1 MIFIIIKKN
10 KIRFV
15 SIILKIL
22 RMKKIVLLLLFITSS
37 MVMAQKT
44 KIESG
49 DFKFLAGEKEVNV
62 EFDYSN
68 LKLMKDNLTEE
79 EYVANRA
86 AELNEKKGIGDIWK
100 KKWQGSKEMI
110 WNPKFLE
117 LINVV
122 SAKEKTNIKF
132 NEGVSSAKYTL
143 IVEVV
148 WIYPGWDV
156 AMMKQP
162 AKVTTNLKI
171 VETANKTTVLV
182 EMSSENA
189 PGDQWGSNFSNETRI
204 GEGFAKTG
212 KTLAKVIAKQI
223 K

>member
-1 MIFIIIKKN
+1 
-10 KIRFV
+10 
-15 SIILKIL
+15 
-22 RMKKIVLLLLFITSS
+22 MKKIVGLVFVLVSTLAF
-37 MVMAQKT
+37 AQKT
-44 KIESG
+44 KITSG
-49 DFKFLAGEKEVNV
+49 DFKFLAGEKEVSV
-62 EFDYSN
+62 EFDYFN
-68 LKLMKDNLTEE
+68 LKLMKENLTEE
-79 EYVANRA
+79 QYVIKRA
-86 AELNEKKGIGDIWK
+86 ADLNEKNGVGDIWK

-122 SAKEKTNIKF
+122 SSKEKTNISF
-132 NEGVSSAKYTL
+132 REGITSAKYTL
-143 IVEVV
+143 IVEVL

-162 AKVTTNLKI
+162 AKVTTNIKI
-171 VETANKTTVLV
+171 VETANRSNTLV
-182 EMSSENA
+182 VMSSENA
-189 PGDQWGSNFSNETRI
+189 PGDQWGSNFSNEARI

>member
-1 MIFIIIKKN
+1 M
-10 KIRFV
+10 
-15 SIILKIL
+15 LT
-22 RMKKIVLLLLFITSS
+22 LLVTSS
-37 MVMAQKT
+37 LTMAQKT

-49 DFKFLAGEKEVNV
+49 DFKFLAGVNEVNV

-68 LKLMKDNLTEE
+68 LKLMKENLTEE
-79 EYVANRA
+79 QYVAKRTT
-86 AELNEKKGIGDIWK
+86 ELNEKKGVGDIWK

-122 SAKEKTNIKF
+122 SSKEKTNISF
-132 NEGVSSAKYTL
+132 QENLSSAKYTL

-148 WIYPGWDV
+148 WIYPGWDAGV
-156 AMMKQP
+156 MKQP

-171 VETANKTTVLV
+171 VETANRSNVLV
-182 EMSSENA
+182 VMSSENA
-189 PGDQWGSNFSNETRI
+189 PGDQWGNNYSNENRI
-204 GEGFAKTG
+204 GEGFAKTA
-212 KTLAKVIAKQI
+212 KTLAKIIAKQI

>member
-1 MIFIIIKKN
+1 M
-10 KIRFV
+10 
-15 SIILKIL
+15 LT
-22 RMKKIVLLLLFITSS
+22 LLVTSS
-37 MVMAQKT
+37 LTMAQKT

-49 DFKFLAGEKEVNV
+49 DFKFLAGVNEVNV

-68 LKLMKDNLTEE
+68 LKLMKENLTEE
-79 EYVANRA
+79 QYVANRTT
-86 AELNEKKGIGDIWK
+86 ELNEKKGVGDIWK

-122 SAKEKTNIKF
+122 SSKEKTNISF
-132 NEGVSSAKYTL
+132 QENLSSAKYTL

-148 WIYPGWDV
+148 WIYPGWDAGV
-156 AMMKQP
+156 MKQP

-171 VETANKTTVLV
+171 VETANRSNVLV
-182 EMSSENA
+182 VMSSENA
-189 PGDQWGSNFSNETRI
+189 PGDQWGNNYSNENRI
-204 GEGFAKTG
+204 GEGFAKTA
-212 KTLAKVIAKQI
+212 KTLAKIIAKQI

>member
-1 MIFIIIKKN
+1 
-10 KIRFV
+10 
-15 SIILKIL
+15 
-22 RMKKIVLLLLFITSS
+22 MKKIVTLVLFIASS
-37 MVMAQKT
+37 VVMAQKT

-49 DFKFLAGEKEVNV
+49 DFKFLAGVKEVNV

-68 LKLMKDNLTEE
+68 LKLMKENLTEE
-79 EYVANRA
+79 QYVTNRA
-86 AELNEKKGIGDIWK
+86 TELNEKKGVGDIWK

-122 SAKEKTNIKF
+122 SSKEKTNISF
-132 NEGVSSAKYTL
+132 QEGLTSAKYTL

-171 VETANKTTVLV
+171 VETANRSNTLV
-182 EMSSENA
+182 VMSSENA

>member
-1 MIFIIIKKN
+1 
-10 KIRFV
+10 
-15 SIILKIL
+15 
-22 RMKKIVLLLLFITSS
+22 MKKIVTFVLFIASS
-37 MVMAQKT
+37 VVMAQKT

-49 DFKFLAGEKEVNV
+49 DFKFLAGVKEVNV

-68 LKLMKDNLTEE
+68 LKLMKENLTEE
-79 EYVANRA
+79 QYVTNRA
-86 AELNEKKGIGDIWK
+86 TELNEKKGVGDIWK

-122 SAKEKTNIKF
+122 SSKEKTNISF
-132 NEGVSSAKYTL
+132 QEGLTSAKYTL

-162 AKVTTNLKI
+162 AKVTTNIKI
-171 VETANKTTVLV
+171 VETANRSNTLV
-182 EMSSENA
+182 VMSSENA

>member
-1 MIFIIIKKN
+1 
-10 KIRFV
+10 
-15 SIILKIL
+15 
-22 RMKKIVLLLLFITSS
+22 MKKIITLVLFIATSV
-37 MVMAQKT
+37 VMAQKT
-44 KIESG
+44 KIENG
-49 DFKFLAGEKEVNV
+49 DFKFLAGVKEVNV

-68 LKLMKDNLTEE
+68 LKLMKENLTEE
-79 EYVANRA
+79 QYVNNRTT
-86 AELNEKKGIGDIWK
+86 ELNEKKGVGDIWK
-100 KKWQGSKEMI
+100 KKWNGSKEMI

-122 SAKEKTNIKF
+122 SSKEKTNISF
-132 NEGVSSAKYTL
+132 QEGITSAKYTL
-143 IVEVV
+143 IVEVL

-171 VETANKTTVLV
+171 VETANRSNVLV
-182 EMSSENA
+182 VMSSENA

>member
-1 MIFIIIKKN
+1 
-10 KIRFV
+10 
-15 SIILKIL
+15 
-22 RMKKIVLLLLFITSS
+22 MKKLLLFFVFFSTISF
-37 MVMAQKT
+37 AQKT

-49 DFKFLAGEKEVNV
+49 DFKFLSGVNEVNV

-68 LKLMKDNLTEE
+68 LKLMKENLTEE
-79 EYVANRA
+79 QYVTNRA
-86 AELNEKKGIGDIWK
+86 AELNEKKGVGDIWK

-122 SAKEKTNIKF
+122 SSKEKTNISF
-132 NEGVSSAKYTL
+132 QEGLSSAKYTL

-162 AKVTTNLKI
+162 AKVTTNIRI
-171 VETANKTTVLV
+171 VETSNRSNVLV
-182 EMSSENA
+182 EMTSQNA
-189 PGDQWGSNFSNETRI
+189 PGDQWGSNFSNESRI

-212 KTLAKVIAKQI
+212 KTLAKIIAKQT

>member
-1 MIFIIIKKN
+1 M
-10 KIRFV
+10 
-15 SIILKIL
+15 
-22 RMKKIVLLLLFITSS
+22 LFAASS
-37 MVMAQKT
+37 LAMAQKI
-44 KIESG
+44 KIQKG
-49 DFKFLAGEKEVNV
+49 DFKFLAGQTEVNV

-68 LKLMKDNLTEE
+68 LKLMKENLTEE
-79 EYVANRA
+79 QYVTNRA

-122 SAKEKTNIKF
+122 SSKEKTNISF
-132 NEGVSSAKYTL
+132 QEGLSSAKYTL

-162 AKVTTNLKI
+162 AKVTTNIKI
-171 VETANKTTVLV
+171 VETANRSNTLV
-182 EMSSENA
+182 VMSSENA

>member
-1 MIFIIIKKN
+1 
-10 KIRFV
+10 
-15 SIILKIL
+15 
-22 RMKKIVLLLLFITSS
+22 MKKIVTLVLLMATSLI
-37 MVMAQKT
+37 MAQKT

-49 DFKFLAGEKEVNV
+49 DFKFLAGVKEVNV

-68 LKLMKDNLTEE
+68 LKLLKENLTEE
-79 EYVANRA
+79 QYVTNRA
-86 AELNEKKGIGDIWK
+86 AELNEKKGVGDIWK

-122 SAKEKTNIKF
+122 SSKEKTNISF
-132 NEGVSSAKYTL
+132 QEGLSTAKYTL

-148 WIYPGWDV
+148 WIYPGWDAAV
-156 AMMKQP
+156 MKQP
-162 AKVTTNLKI
+162 AKVSTNLKI
-171 VETANKTTVLV
+171 VETANRSNVLV
-182 EMSSENA
+182 VMSSENA
-189 PGDQWGSNFSNETRI
+189 PGDQWGNNFSNESRI

>member
-1 MIFIIIKKN
+1 
-10 KIRFV
+10 
-15 SIILKIL
+15 
-22 RMKKIVLLLLFITSS
+22 MKKIVTLVLFIASS
-37 MVMAQKT
+37 VVMAQKT

-49 DFKFLAGEKEVNV
+49 DFKFLAGVKEVNV

-68 LKLMKDNLTEE
+68 LKLMKENLTEE
-79 EYVANRA
+79 QYVTNRA
-86 AELNEKKGIGDIWK
+86 TELNEKKGVGDIWK

-122 SAKEKTNIKF
+122 SSKEKTNISF
-132 NEGVSSAKYTL
+132 QEGLTSAKYTL

-162 AKVTTNLKI
+162 AKVTTNIKI
-171 VETANKTTVLV
+171 VETANRSNTLV
-182 EMSSENA
+182 VMSSENA

>member
-1 MIFIIIKKN
+1 
-10 KIRFV
+10 
-15 SIILKIL
+15 
-22 RMKKIVLLLLFITSS
+22 MKKIVTLVLFIASS
-37 MVMAQKT
+37 VVMAQKT

-49 DFKFLAGEKEVNV
+49 DFKFLAGVKEVNV

-68 LKLMKDNLTEE
+68 LKLMKENLTEE
-79 EYVANRA
+79 QYVTNRA
-86 AELNEKKGIGDIWK
+86 TELNEKKGVGDIWK

-122 SAKEKTNIKF
+122 SSKEKTNISF
-132 NEGVSSAKYTL
+132 QEGLTSAKYTL

-171 VETANKTTVLV
+171 VETANRSNTLV
-182 EMSSENA
+182 VMSSENA
-189 PGDQWGSNFSNETRI
+189 PGDQWGSNFSNESRI
-204 GEGFAKTG
+204 GEGFAKTA
-212 KTLAKVIAKQI
+212 KTFVAKFVAKDV

>member
-1 MIFIIIKKN
+1 
-10 KIRFV
+10 
-15 SIILKIL
+15 
-22 RMKKIVLLLLFITSS
+22 MKKIGLLLLFITSS

-171 VETANKTTVLV
+171 VETANRTKVLV